1 MKIEEKYIKFIFV
14 EPIIIAL
21 LLQCVKQER
30 PKMRVSSE
38 QWAVSSVLCQA
49 LSGLT
54 DYI

>member
-1 MKIEEKYIKFIFV
+1 MKIEEEYIKFIFV

-38 QWAVSSVLCQA
+38 QWVLCQA